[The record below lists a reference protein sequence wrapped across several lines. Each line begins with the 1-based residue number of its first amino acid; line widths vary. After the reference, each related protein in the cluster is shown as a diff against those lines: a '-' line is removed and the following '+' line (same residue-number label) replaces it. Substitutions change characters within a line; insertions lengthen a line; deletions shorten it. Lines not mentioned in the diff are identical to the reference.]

1 MTACTLVGS
10 PATVK
15 AQLTQLAKRVEIDE
29 IMAVTYIYD
38 EQNRQI
44 LPLVK
49 RDCRSVLVQ
58 PIILFT

>member
-15 AQLTQLAKRVEIDE
+15 AQLTQLTKQVEIDE

-38 EQNRQI
+38 EQKQAKSYRLLKEI
-44 LPLVK
+44 VA
-49 RDCRSVLVQ
+49 SM
-58 PIILFT
+58 